1 MRMFLY
7 YWFKFKPKPKMT
19 SMLRLHVGGTV
30 QDWVQSSKISSSIRI
45 LCDPRDCS
53 LPGFSVH
60 GISQARILEW
70 VDISFSTFTHT
81 HTHTHSSWFTAR
93 LPDDSLWCQKP
104 SKVTRRKE
112 WVCESGDIFWISIC
126 IPSICLL
133 IYQEDQWWFRDDG
146 QSSEEAVPGAWW
158 AEMLNKMLAG
168 GEINLPGRWVGRE
181 PREAET
187 YHSHTHLSCYLFF
200 WILE

>member
-70 VDISFSTFTHT
+70 VDISFSKGASRPRDQTHISCIGRWIPSANARDMRDIGRFHPCVRKISWWRKCQPTLVFLPGKSHGQRSLVGYSQWYHKELDTTGHT
-81 HTHTHSSWFTAR
+81 HNNILFVFLIIVMLKFKR
-93 LPDDSLWCQKP
+93 FI
-104 SKVTRRKE
+104 
-112 WVCESGDIFWISIC
+112 DIF
-126 IPSICLL
+126 
-133 IYQEDQWWFRDDG
+133 FVRF
-146 QSSEEAVPGAWW
+146 EE
-158 AEMLNKMLAG
+158 
-168 GEINLPGRWVGRE
+168 
-181 PREAET
+181 
-187 YHSHTHLSCYLFF
+187 
-200 WILE
+200 